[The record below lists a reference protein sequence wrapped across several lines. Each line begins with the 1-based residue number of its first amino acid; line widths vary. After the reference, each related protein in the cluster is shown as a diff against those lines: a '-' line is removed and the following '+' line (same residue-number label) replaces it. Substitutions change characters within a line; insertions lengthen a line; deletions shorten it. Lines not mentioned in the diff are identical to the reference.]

1 MALKVLKQQAEQP
14 RGQGGDKP
22 FPKGIWRFKIETAQ
36 AREVPEFMFKPD
48 KNGNVKV
55 SGPGGELLSV
65 WLSDARAE
73 TPGLPD
79 VGARKFFLDILTR
92 DGHTKIMQLDL
103 EKPNGEGWLIQRDAR
118 VLTNLALALGATEEQ
133 GEYIVPAENIVDLL
147 KAGTFNGSELIA
159 QVEHGKEFT
168 KADGTKSRDAF
179 ISTFAPA

>member
-14 RGQGGDKP
+14 RGQGGDRP
-22 FPKGIWRFKIETAQ
+22 FPKGIWRFKIEQAQ
-36 AREVPEFMFKPD
+36 QREVPEFMFKGDNPR
-48 KNGNVKV
+48 V

-65 WLSDARAE
+65 WLSDARPEAAGQPE
-73 TPGLPD
+73 

-92 DGHTKIMQLDL
+92 DGHTEIMQLDL

-133 GEYIVPAENIVDLL
+133 GDYIVPAENIVELL

-168 KADGTKSRDAF
+168 KADGSKRRDAF